1 VWVLDSHV
9 TPKRSV
15 TLNDTDHQNASQV
28 SCTPADFAGISAPN
42 STMAETGSASDFQF
56 INSTI
61 TTPTVPQDL
70 AIRALI
76 RKQAMKKASAARKR
90 DGNYGKHNLRQYPVF
105 LFDQA
110 NPANEHTAESPREQ
124 GVTIKQQE
132 SPVRVVSVAPP
143 VKPRAPR
150 SKTKIKVEDRQ
161 HWIARHAHTE
171 SIPVGL
177 SARGYE
183 LTSMKTD
190 FDILDLST
198 LATLHVGRM
207 ARRALSQNPYHL
219 VSQLRAFKQWS
230 YLSFLP
236 SMYGQISC
244 LSDATDCVIARVR
257 QIISPN
263 QNWEAA
269 VITFYVRALD
279 SLQKALDDPEE
290 RFKPEVL
297 CATEILALYEVSDLK
312 RCVKNILT
320 DQAS

>member
-1 VWVLDSHV
+1 
-9 TPKRSV
+9 
-15 TLNDTDHQNASQV
+15 
-28 SCTPADFAGISAPN
+28 
-42 STMAETGSASDFQF
+42 MAEKETATEFQF
-56 INSTI
+56 VNSTI
-61 TTPTVPQDL
+61 DAPTVPQDL

-105 LFDQA
+105 LFDQTD
-110 NPANEHTAESPREQ
+110 TASKITLEQARVQ
-124 GVTIKQQE
+124 GVRIKQDE
-132 SPVRVVSVAPP
+132 EVAAVGAPN
-143 VKPRAPR
+143 KTRAPR
-150 SKTKIKVEDRQ
+150 SKTKRKDSEYQQLV
-161 HWIARHAHTE
+161 AKHTYNQ
-171 SIPVGL
+171 SVPGGL

-219 VSQLRAFKQWS
+219 ISQLRSFKQWS

-244 LSDATDCVIARVR
+244 LSDATDCVIARAR
-257 QIISPN
+257 QILSPN
-263 QNWEAA
+263 RNWEAA
-269 VITFYVRALD
+269 VITFYMKALN
-279 SLQKALDDPEE
+279 SLQKALDSPKE

-297 CATEILALYEVSDLK
+297 CATEILALYEV
-312 RCVKNILT
+312 RYARNWIEIVLT
-320 DQAS
+320 PLASGPCRRNGVDSPFGRGSKINSVART